1 MENKYFEDAQATNF
15 ISNEDELIKRIKEC
29 ELVADNLYTNEVW
42 KIVIKDAKMWVAQ
55 LDSVWQDIFDKDK
68 LDQMRIIKI
77 AYKHIAE
84 LPNKYA
90 QNLKELKTKLER
102 SSEIEKDYEN

>member
-1 MENKYFEDAQATNF
+1 MENKYFEDTVKTDF
-15 ISNEDELIKRIKEC
+15 INQEDDLIKRIKEC
-29 ELVADNLYTNEVW
+29 ELVTDKLYTDPVW

-55 LDSVWQDIFDKDK
+55 LDSVWQDVFDKEK

-84 LPNKYA
+84 LPKKYA
-90 QNLKELKTKLER
+90 ENLKDLKNKLER
-102 SSEIEKDYEN
+102 SNEIEKDYEN

>member
-1 MENKYFEDAQATNF
+1 MENRYFEELTATQF
-15 ISNEDELIKRIKEC
+15 VSNEDELIKRIKEC
-29 ELVADNLYTNEVW
+29 ELVADNLYNNEVW

-55 LDSVWQDIFDKDK
+55 LDSVWQDVFDKEK

-84 LPNKYA
+84 LPQKYA
-90 QNLKELKTKLER
+90 QNLKELKTKLDR
-102 SSEIEKDYEN
+102 TNEIEKDYEQ